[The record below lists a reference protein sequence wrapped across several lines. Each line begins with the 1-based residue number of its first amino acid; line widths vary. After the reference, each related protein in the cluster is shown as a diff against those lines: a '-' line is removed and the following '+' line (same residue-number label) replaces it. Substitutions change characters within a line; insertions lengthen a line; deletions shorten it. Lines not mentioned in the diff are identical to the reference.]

1 MFTAHSRRPRHSTVA
16 ALVLAAA
23 GLVLAPAA
31 GHAAAKP
38 GFPAGTW
45 VGKGVI
51 TAPTETVAGLT
62 TVTKGSLK
70 FTLAVSKS
78 GKVTGKG
85 TWRLVQIGSG
95 DLDSKIVGVAPVTFS
110 GAPTNVGFTGMQTLT
125 TQFSVDGRVI
135 GGKTSTQPM
144 KGRLVI
150 KRAFGCKV
158 VGGHVNGETTVTWTA
173 LRKGSK
179 CA

>member
-1 MFTAHSRRPRHSTVA
+1 MFTAQSRQSTVA

-23 GLVLAPAA
+23 GLLVAA
-31 GHAAAKP
+31 ATGRAAAKP

-45 VGKGVI
+45 IGKGVI
-51 TAPTETVAGLT
+51 TAPTETVGGIT
-62 TVTKGSLK
+62 TVTKGTLK
-70 FTLAVSKS
+70 FSLAVSKS

-85 TWRLVQIGSG
+85 TWKLVQIGSG
-95 DLDSKIVGVAPVTFS
+95 DLDSRIVGVAPVTFA
-110 GAPTNVGFTGMQTLT
+110 GAPTNVAFAGTETLT

-135 GGKTSTQPM
+135 SGKTLSRQM

-179 CA
+179 CV